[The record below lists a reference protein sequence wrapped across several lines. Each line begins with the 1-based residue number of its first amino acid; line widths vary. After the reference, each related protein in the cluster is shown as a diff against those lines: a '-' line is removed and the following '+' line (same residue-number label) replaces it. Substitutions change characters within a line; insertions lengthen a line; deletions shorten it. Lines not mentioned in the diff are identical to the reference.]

1 MSLAQ
6 IAQEALALPSS
17 QRRRLIAQLVAADTE
32 ENRELKASLASKID
46 DNSTEDW
53 VSLGDLKA
61 RFEEG

>member
-46 DNSTEDW
+46 DNSPKDW

>member
-17 QRRRLIAQLVAADTE
+17 ERRRLIAQLVAADTE
-32 ENRELKASLASKID
+32 ENQDLKTSFAVKID
-46 DNSTEDW
+46 DNSAENW

-61 RFEEG
+61 RFGQG